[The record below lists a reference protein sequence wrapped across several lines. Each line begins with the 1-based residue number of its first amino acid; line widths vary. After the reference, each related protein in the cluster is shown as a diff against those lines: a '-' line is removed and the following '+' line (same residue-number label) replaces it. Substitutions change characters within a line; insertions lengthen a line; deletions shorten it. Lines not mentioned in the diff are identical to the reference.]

1 MTPKSPRPSRDERLE
16 QAAEAALRDTRWNAL
31 RTRPARLALVA
42 ALAVVVVG
50 MIPAWVLLPSWAALL
65 VVIVAAILWVA
76 IRVSVR
82 VVADLPDEFL
92 DERQNRVRDR
102 AYVEAY
108 RWLSAV
114 AVAGAAAGL
123 VLLLLTGDG
132 ERLLLDVS
140 FGWVQ
145 GVFWTVETLVLV
157 LPSVI
162 LALREPGERPEG

>member
-1 MTPKSPRPSRDERLE
+1 MTSKSPRPTREERLE
-16 QAAEAALRDTRWNAL
+16 QAATAALRDTRWNAL
-31 RTRPARLALVA
+31 RTRPARIALVA
-42 ALAVVVVG
+42 ALAVVIVG

-65 VVIVAAILWVA
+65 VVIAAALLWVA

-82 VVADLPDEFL
+82 VVADLPDQFL

-114 AVAGAAAGL
+114 AVAAAAAGL
-123 VLLLLTGDG
+123 VGILLSQNGD
-132 ERLLLDVS
+132 RVQIDLS

-145 GVFWTVETLVLV
+145 GIFWTIETLVLV

-162 LALREPGERPEG
+162 IALREPGEHPEA